1 MTSYLLHG
9 INGLENAGVFA
20 FSDKYLWSCGCSGTT
35 CTVAV
40 NCRNPKTEIQI

>member
-1 MTSYLLHG
+1 MTSFLLHG
-9 INGLENAGVFA
+9 INGLENAGVFV
-20 FSDKYLWSCGCSGTT
+20 FSDKYLWSCGCSGTN